1 MAAYLNQI
9 FYKSNKFDTPEKIKL
24 LNNYILTNDFVKKIK
39 KNENNQ
45 TIPLKNL
52 NYKHNE
58 FSNNLQVTDFCD
70 NSNLHMCE
78 KEPTT
83 QKSQIYYPEQ
93 INSLF
98 WCMYISKYSIGEY
111 LHNKTPKNMIEL
123 EEKQKII
130 NYVKTNSQKLKLD
143 SNHKITNIM
152 IQEIISDVMSLSKI
166 SMLSILGYAFFYQ
179 KNFFIV
185 NGKTY
190 YAFLY
195 CKDGEL
201 ENNNSAVI
209 TYNTETGNFRIDMS
223 ENILDKI
230 SEIKTNLLCLEG
242 VDKPLKGVS
251 TYKVSELE
259 DIARKL
265 DFKSEVALNKKDL
278 HDKLY
283 ELCIWN
289 LNDPIIRKKHKHIN
303 K

>member
-1 MAAYLNQI
+1 MASYLNQI

-24 LNNYILTNDFVKKIK
+24 LNNYILSNDFIQKIK
-39 KNENNQ
+39 KNDNLEI
-45 TIPLKNL
+45 TPLKNSA
-52 NYKHNE
+52 NKEDE
-58 FSNNLQVTDFCD
+58 FSTNLQVTDFCET
-70 NSNLHMCE
+70 S
-78 KEPTT
+78 KEII
-83 QKSQIYYPEQ
+83 QIYYPEQ
-93 INSLF
+93 TNSLF

-143 SNHKITNIM
+143 SNHKITNVM

-179 KNFFIV
+179 RNFFIV
-185 NGKTY
+185 NEKTY

-195 CKDGEL
+195 CKDSEL
-201 ENNNSAVI
+201 ENNNSAI
-209 TYNTETGNFRIDMS
+209 IHYNNKTGFFGIDMS

-230 SEIKTNLLCLEG
+230 SDIKSNLLCLES

-278 HDKLY
+278 YDKLY

-289 LNDPIIRKKHKHIN
+289 LSGPIIRKKHK
-303 K
+303 